1 MENSKK
7 QGEVISYD
15 KDEKIV
21 EIAWY
26 TDGNLDCKVDISN
39 GTHSYYHDEEET
51 ILWQKYTIK
60 DGKPTGEWVIH
71 HGNGQMQ
78 EYRKY
83 RKGMRISTWKSWHP
97 DGNLWWEET
106 YKNGMKNG
114 ICRRWRYDKVL
125 EYEGMYKD
133 DKKHG
138 LWVTYYDNGVT
149 EYIRV
154 YKNNRLTGTEYR
166 YHKETGK
173 LWSTSE
179 YKNNKR
185 HGKFQQYDWSV
196 KQQKIVVL
204 DAEYKN
210 DNRHGIRKGYFTNG
224 AKWFESNYIDGIQV
238 DDCTY
243 WQIDGTPKIVCSYN
257 ESGKQEGKW
266 TEYFMDGRKRAEG
279 MMKNGEMDGKWTFWY
294 NTGEKE
300 CEFERKDNVF
310 VNATVYHDN
319 GKIKDKFKV

>member
-1 MENSKK
+1 MTNSEKH
-7 QGEVISYD
+7 GEIISYD
-15 KDEKIV
+15 KDGKIL

-26 TDGNLDCKVDISN
+26 TNGDLDCQLDITD
-39 GTHSYYHDEEET
+39 GEHSYYHDYKEE
-51 ILWQKYTIK
+51 IPWQKYTIK
-60 DGKPTGEWVIH
+60 DGKPLGEWVIY

-83 RKGMRISTWKSWHP
+83 RKGEKISTWKSWHP
-97 DGNLWWEET
+97 DGNLW
-106 YKNGMKNG
+106 
-114 ICRRWRYDKVL
+114 
-125 EYEGMYKD
+125 
-133 DKKHG
+133 
-138 LWVTYYDNGVT
+138 
-149 EYIRV
+149 
-154 YKNNRLTGTEYR
+154 
-166 YHKETGK
+166 
-173 LWSTSE
+173 
-179 YKNNKR
+179 
-185 HGKFQQYDWSV
+185 YDWSV

-238 DDCTY
+238 GDCTY

-257 ESGKQEGKW
+257 ENGKQEGKW

-300 CEFERKDNVF
+300 CQFKRKDNIF